1 MKHGCELLTI
11 QLNAHRTNTSLMRE
25 IDMMRKGSSP
35 YVLQVLGVFMGQV
48 PSSSLSAQLG
58 LVMENMERGS
68 LVSLQ
73 VELKSYMLNMTSV

>member
-1 MKHGCELLTI
+1 
-11 QLNAHRTNTSLMRE
+11 MRE

-35 YVLQVLGVFMGQV
+35 YVIQVLGVFMGQV
-48 PSSSLSAQLG
+48 PSSTLSAQLG

-73 VELKSYMLNMTSV
+73 VELKSYMLNMTSF